1 MVSAYKY
8 DGEEIDEMLAQSEA
22 AILHDE
28 ILGKAV
34 DHEETIRVLSTRSSM
49 QLSAIFNRY
58 KDIYGTSITVFLHDN
73 VLFAVLN
80 ETFDDQDLLN
90 HPTNEYLSALRA
102 AIRCIKNPT
111 RYYAKVGCNNIV

>member
-49 QLSAIFNRY
+49 QLSATFNRY
-58 KDIYGTSITVFLHDN
+58 KDIYGRSITKVYKQKNGHQVMLE
-73 VLFAVLN
+73 LII
-80 ETFDDQDLLN
+80 
-90 HPTNEYLSALRA
+90 AL
-102 AIRCIKNPT
+102 
-111 RYYAKVGCNNIV
+111 

>member
-1 MVSAYKY
+1 MNILIQLLVAVASAYKY

-58 KDIYGTSITVFLHDN
+58 KDIYGRSITKVYKQKID
-73 VLFAVLN
+73 
-80 ETFDDQDLLN
+80 
-90 HPTNEYLSALRA
+90 
-102 AIRCIKNPT
+102 IKLCYN
-111 RYYAKVGCNNIV
+111 

>member
-1 MVSAYKY
+1 MTDLERLNILIQLLVAVASAYKY

-58 KDIYGTSITVFLHDN
+58 KDIYGRSITKVYKQKID
-73 VLFAVLN
+73 
-80 ETFDDQDLLN
+80 
-90 HPTNEYLSALRA
+90 
-102 AIRCIKNPT
+102 IKLCYN
-111 RYYAKVGCNNIV
+111 

>member
-90 HPTNEYLSALRA
+90 HPTNEYLSA
-102 AIRCIKNPT
+102 
-111 RYYAKVGCNNIV
+111 